1 MDIMPVIKAR
11 RSVRRFHSTPLKQ
24 EDLSLILEA
33 GTFAPSGGNSQ
44 TTHFFVI
51 ENPDVLTRLRQTAVE
66 EFAQM
71 EVYEGMYKSLVS
83 TIRQSREK
91 GMGYDFL
98 YGAPVLVLLANKKGY
113 GNAMA
118 DCALAAE
125 NMFLQATA
133 MGIGSCYINQ
143 IHWLTE
149 NPRMLQV
156 LQRIGLPE
164 DELIFAGA
172 AFGYSA
178 MGEQT
183 PLQRFGNPITYI
195 K

>member
-1 MDIMPVIKAR
+1 MVY
-11 RSVRRFHSTPLKQ
+11 
-24 EDLSLILEA
+24 A
-33 GTFAPSGGNSQ
+33 GFDVGGTGIQ
-44 TTHFFVI
+44 IGIV
-51 ENPDVLTRLRQTAVE
+51 D
-66 EFAQM
+66 
-71 EVYEGMYKSLVS
+71 
-83 TIRQSREK
+83 EK
-91 GMGYDFL
+91 GTIL
-98 YGAPVLVLLANKKGY
+98 CKG
-113 GNAMA
+113 GIVTRTDIPFEDQVKAMA

-156 LQRIGLPE
+156 LQSIGLPE

-172 AFGYSA
+172 AFGFSA